1 MNKSVFE
8 YSHYKTYLRDRTG
21 ARGSKLGVKSAL
33 ARTMGCQPT
42 YLSQVLHDHAH
53 LSLEQ
58 AEKVNEFFGH
68 NKEESDFFLLLVQK
82 ERAGTPSLAAYFQEH
97 LNEILRRRLI
107 LSKRLGE
114 KVVLNEQNQSV
125 YYSSWIYA
133 AIHIAL
139 TIPKLR
145 TREAIG
151 TFLKLPL
158 KKVSSALDFLCSVGL
173 ARAQGSSYSV
183 GETQVRL
190 SSGSY
195 NLIRHHSNW
204 RTQALEALD
213 REELADL
220 HYSGVISLSRE
231 DVIKVKNI
239 LLEAISQSQNVVRD
253 SKEEE
258 LYAVALDFFTLR
270 K

>member
-1 MNKSVFE
+1 
-8 YSHYKTYLRDRTG
+8 
-21 ARGSKLGVKSAL
+21 
-33 ARTMGCQPT
+33 
-42 YLSQVLHDHAH
+42 
-53 LSLEQ
+53 
-58 AEKVNEFFGH
+58 
-68 NKEESDFFLLLVQK
+68 
-82 ERAGTPSLAAYFQEH
+82 LAAYFQDH

-114 KVVLNEQNQSV
+114 KVVLNEQSQSV

-133 AIHIAL
+133 AIHISL

-145 TREAIG
+145 TREAIA

-173 ARAQGSSYSV
+173 ARDQGPGYSV

-190 SSGSY
+190 SSESY

-220 HYSGVISLSRE
+220 HYSGVISLSRD

-253 SKEEE
+253 SREEE